1 MWQPQRVG
9 TVPVGKVKMKVAI
22 WRAST
27 SWVGALALL
36 LVACGEDGSSPP
48 ANLGPPSVGTP
59 APTPTPTPPPNTDCS
74 LRAQQDFADGVL
86 RDWYLFPNFLAP
98 AIPANFNSVQDFL
111 DARVAPAR
119 AQNLDRFFTYA
130 TSIAEENAFTRGE
143 TFTGGETVG
152 FGIKLGFDKP
162 ANNRVTVLEAHEGTA
177 ALAAGIDRGTEL
189 LAIGVNSA
197 NMQTVASLMASGGPQ
212 AIGDAFGPLESGVTR
227 VLRFRTL
234 GGAIVERS
242 VTKTAFSFDPI
253 SERYGT
259 LVFNDNG
266 RLVGYLNL
274 RTFGVA
280 DASRQLR
287 ASFGR
292 FVNAGVSDIIVDFR
306 YNNGG
311 LLEVA
316 DVMGDLLIG
325 RGRVGEPWSRL
336 IVRPERQAEI
346 DRERPGRLRQELN
359 AIGDVRFAFITTGD
373 TASAS
378 EMVINSLLPYVSD
391 RMVIIGSNT
400 FGKPVSTFGFDL
412 AACDLRVRPVFAKN
426 VNALGQGDYFNG
438 LASVVPITCEAEDD
452 IFTPLGDPREASIFT
467 AFEVLRGRS
476 CTVMAQT
483 QGNRSSMASERE
495 MLTAPAQNRSAVQI
509 QIPGF
514 Q

>member
-1 MWQPQRVG
+1 MVRSQQTGP
-9 TVPVGKVKMKVAI
+9 AI
-22 WRAST
+22 WRAPT

-36 LVACGEDGSSPP
+36 LAACGEGGSSPS
-48 ANLGPPSVGTP
+48 ANLGPPSGGTP
-59 APTPTPTPPPNTDCS
+59 APTPTPPPNTACS

-86 RDWYLFPNFLAP
+86 RDWYLFPNLLAP
-98 AIPANFNSVQDFL
+98 ANPANFNSVQGFL
-111 DARVAPAR
+111 NARVAPAR
-119 AQNLDRFFTYA
+119 AQNRDRGFTVA
-130 TSIAEENAFTRGE
+130 TSIAEENAFLARGQ
-143 TFTGGETVG
+143 TAG
-152 FGIKLGFDKP
+152 FGISLGYDKP
-162 ANNRVTVLEAHEGTA
+162 ANNRVTVLEAYEGTA

-189 LAIGVNSA
+189 LAIGVNAA

-212 AIGDAFGPLESGVTR
+212 AVGDALGPSESGVTR

-234 GGAIVERS
+234 EGAIIERS

-253 SERYGT
+253 SDRYGT

-292 FVNAGVSDIIVDFR
+292 FVNAGVSDIIIDFR

-311 LLEVA
+311 LVEVA

-325 RGRVGEPWSRL
+325 RGRVGQPWSRY
-336 IVRPERQAEI
+336 IGRPERQGEI
-346 DRERPGRLRQELN
+346 DRALPERRLRQEFN
-359 AIGDVRFAFITTGD
+359 AIGDARFAFITTSE

-378 EMVINSLLPYVSD
+378 EMVINSLLPYVSN

-400 FGKPVSTFGFDL
+400 VGKPVISIPFDL
-412 AACDLRVRPVFAKN
+412 SACDLRVRPVLAKN

-438 LASVVPITCEAEDD
+438 LASVVPITCRAEDD
-452 IFTPLGDPREASIFT
+452 VFTPLGDPREASIFT

-476 CTVMAQT
+476 CTAMAQT
-483 QGNRSSMASERE
+483 QVAPSSMASERE
-495 MLTAPAQNRSAVQI
+495 MLTAPTQNQSAVQI

>member
-1 MWQPQRVG
+1 M
-9 TVPVGKVKMKVAI
+9 KMKVAI
-22 WRAST
+22 WKART

-36 LVACGEDGSSPP
+36 LAACGEGGSSPST
-48 ANLGPPSVGTP
+48 NLGPPGGGTP
-59 APTPTPTPPPNTDCS
+59 APTPTPSPNTDCS
-74 LRAQQDFADGVL
+74 LRAQQDFADEVL
-86 RDWYLFPNFLAP
+86 RDWYLFPNLLAP
-98 AIPANFNSVQDFL
+98 ASPANFNSVQGFL
-111 DARVAPAR
+111 NARVAPAR
-119 AQNLDRFFTYA
+119 AQNLDRFFTFA
-130 TSIAEENAFTRGE
+130 TSIAEENAFRGE

-152 FGIKLGFDKP
+152 FGISLEYYKP
-162 ANNRVTVLEAHEGTA
+162 ANNRVTVREAYEGTA

-189 LAIGVNSA
+189 LAIGVNAA
-197 NMQTVASLMASGGPQ
+197 NMQTVASLMASGGLQ
-212 AIGDAFGPLESGVTR
+212 AVDDALGPPESGVTR

-234 GGAIVERS
+234 GGAIIERS
-242 VTKTAFSFDPI
+242 VTTTAFSFDPI

-259 LVFNDNG
+259 IVFNDNG

-292 FVNAGVSDIIVDFR
+292 FVDAGVSDIIVDFR

-336 IVRPERQAEI
+336 IGRPERQAEI
-346 DRERPGRLRQELN
+346 DREMPERRLRQELN
-359 AIGDVRFAFITTGD
+359 AIGGVRFAFITTGD

-400 FGKPVSTFGFDL
+400 NGKPVATFPFDL
-412 AACDLRVRPVFAKN
+412 SACDLRVLPVLAKN

-476 CTVMAQT
+476 CTAMAQT
-483 QGNRSSMASERE
+483 QGSRSSMASERG
-495 MLTAPAQNRSAVQI
+495 MPTTASQTRSAVQI

-514 Q
+514 H